1 MLGDEIIDRVGDV
14 ARLQRLAVFADRDQ
28 ELYFV
33 ARFVKDELVPLEPA
47 GDALITGADVIV
59 PPGALVLNATPFV
72 VIPNESESITA
83 IKARYP

>member
-1 MLGDEIIDRVGDV
+1 MPSDVVMSVRGFEPGDSAPSSFGGSPGIVDCDD
-14 ARLQRLAVFADRDQ
+14 AM
-28 ELYFV
+28 
-33 ARFVKDELVPLEPA
+33 VPLEPA

-72 VIPNESESITA
+72 VIPNESESITT